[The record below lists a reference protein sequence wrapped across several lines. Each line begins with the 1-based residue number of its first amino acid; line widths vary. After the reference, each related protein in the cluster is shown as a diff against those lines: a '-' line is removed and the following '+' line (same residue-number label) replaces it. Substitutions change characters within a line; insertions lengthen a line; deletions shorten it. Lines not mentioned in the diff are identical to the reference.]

1 MNIIEKIID
10 TIKGMPEGNRNPKED
25 ISITNRIRN
34 AANLF
39 DINVLDHVIVAGNKY
54 YSFAIQGEV

>member
-1 MNIIEKIID
+1 MASSMILAH
-10 TIKGMPEGNRNPKED
+10 NRPSENVRPSKED

-54 YSFAIQGEV
+54 YSFAMRGEV